1 MGQTNQIFFL
11 IFCAIT
17 MALML
22 VIIPQYRMAQTE
34 KPSFFWPASIGLYLF
49 SCLTFGLAA
58 SVSQVF
64 MTVANTALICSVLA
78 LNFLY
83 RSWMKKPFS
92 LLQSLLLLGLPILFI
107 FIYEPLR
114 VAQDTFRE
122 RVALA
127 SGIIVLLMLLQS
139 YDLYKLVKLGISS
152 VLSWLLAL
160 TVFVVTVTIIRGCLI
175 VSDGG
180 PNNIFFDD
188 GIGWWF
194 ALRWLCFSSYNIIFV
209 TLTVYYFE
217 KQLNEKNQLAKEA
230 EIGKLENE
238 RVSALLSE
246 KEQLI
251 NSLIKAN
258 KSAAT
263 GALSASIAHELN
275 QPLTAINAN
284 VFTLERLM
292 QSPNIN
298 MEDVKQIV
306 GWISADNHRSA
317 DIVKTL
323 GSIFRDEE
331 LKLGATSI
339 ANLIESIL
347 KIVEPECRAK
357 QIQLRVDIEPS
368 LEVRLNENEIKQLLL
383 NLLNNAIASLA
394 SSDTPNRRIEILAKK
409 VDEQFVLSISD
420 NGLGIAAQMQDKL
433 FELLQSD
440 KKGGSGLGL
449 WLCRHIAIRHQGN
462 LQFASV
468 QPHGAKF
475 TLTIPLF

>member
-1 MGQTNQIFFL
+1 MAHTPSYPRIALVFEGFIESFQYDLPMGQTNQIFFL

-17 MALML
+17 VALML

-34 KPSFFWPASIGLYLF
+34 KPSLFWPVSISLYFL
-49 SCLTFGLAA
+49 SCLGFGLAA
-58 SVSQVF
+58 SVSLIL
-64 MTVANTALICSVLA
+64 MTAANAALICSVLT

-83 RSWMKKPFS
+83 RSWMRKPFTRVQGLF
-92 LLQSLLLLGLPILFI
+92 LLCIPILFI
-107 FIYEPLR
+107 CLYEPLR
-114 VAQDTFRE
+114 VAVDTFRE

-127 SGIIVLLMLLQS
+127 SGIIIFLMLWQS
-139 YDLYKLVKLGISS
+139 YDLYQFAKEGTSK
-152 VLSWLLAL
+152 VLHWLLAL
-160 TVFVVTVTIIRGCLI
+160 TLFVVIVTFIRAYMII
-175 VSDGG
+175 SADG
-180 PNNIFFDD
+180 PNTLFFDNEN
-188 GIGWWF
+188 GLWF
-194 ALRWLCFSSYNIIFV
+194 ALRWLCFSSYNLVFIA
-209 TLTVYYFE
+209 LTVYYFE
-217 KQLNEKNQLAKEA
+217 KQLNEKNQLAQEA
-230 EIGKLENE
+230 EIGKIENE

-298 MEDVKQIV
+298 IEDVKQIV

-339 ANLIESIL
+339 TNLIESIL

-357 QIQLRVDIEPS
+357 QIQLKVDIEPG

-383 NLLNNAIASLA
+383 NLLNNAIASLE
-394 SSDTPNRRIEILAKK
+394 SSDMPNRQIEILAKK

-420 NGLGIAAQMQDKL
+420 NGPGVAAQMQ
-433 FELLQSD
+433 
-440 KKGGSGLGL
+440 
-449 WLCRHIAIRHQGN
+449 
-462 LQFASV
+462 
-468 QPHGAKF
+468 
-475 TLTIPLF
+475 

>member
-1 MGQTNQIFFL
+1 MVL
-11 IFCAIT
+11 
-17 MALML
+17 
-22 VIIPQYRMAQTE
+22 
-34 KPSFFWPASIGLYLF
+34 
-49 SCLTFGLAA
+49 
-58 SVSQVF
+58 
-64 MTVANTALICSVLA
+64 MTVANATLICSVIA

-83 RSWMKKPFS
+83 RTWMKKPFT
-92 LLQSLLLLGLPILFI
+92 LAQRLLLLGLPILFI
-107 FIYEPLR
+107 FLYEPLR

-122 RVALA
+122 RVVLT
-127 SGIIVLLMLLQS
+127 SGLIILVMLWQI
-139 YDLYKLVKLGISS
+139 YDLYLFAKKSTS
-152 VLSWLLAL
+152 KVLYWLLAL
-160 TVFVVTVTIIRGCLI
+160 TIFVVAVTSIRSYMI
-175 VSDGG
+175 VVEDGH
-180 PNNIFFDD
+180 NNIFFDTEN
-188 GIGWWF
+188 GWLF
-194 ALRWLCFSSYNIIFV
+194 ALRWLCFSSYNLIFI

-217 KQLNEKNQLAKEA
+217 KQLNEKNQLAQEA
-230 EIGKLENE
+230 EIGKIENE

-298 MEDVKQIV
+298 IEDVKQIV

-339 ANLIESIL
+339 AKLIESIL

-357 QIQLRVDIEPS
+357 QIQLTVDIEPG

-383 NLLNNAIASLA
+383 NLLNNAIASLE
-394 SSDTPNRRIEILAKK
+394 SSDMPNRQIEILAKK

-420 NGLGIAAQMQDKL
+420 NGPGVAAQMQDKL

-462 LQFASV
+462 LQFANV
-468 QPHGAKF
+468 QPHGAQF